1 MEGFMNDALTLVLY
15 FAIVTW
21 LLSLAAGLVR
31 AQGWTPA
38 GMVIAF
44 GNRDNLPVLTPLTG
58 RMERTWRNSLENL
71 VYFAVLALIAHV
83 MGDETPRES
92 MGAEV
97 FFWARIVY
105 IPVYYLGIIYLRTL
119 VWLVSVIGLAMM
131 LMAVL

>member
-1 MEGFMNDALTLVLY
+1 MEAFMNDALTLVVY
-15 FAIVTW
+15 FAVVTW

-31 AQGWTPA
+31 ARGWTPA

-71 VYFAVLALIAHV
+71 VYFAVLALVAHV
-83 MGDETPRES
+83 MGDETPREIQ
-92 MGAEV
+92 GAEI

-119 VWLVSVIGLAMM
+119 IWAVSIGGLAMM
-131 LMAVL
+131 LLAVL